1 MPPDTP
7 DTESKRIRQFRLIKN
22 RSAEGELLSN
32 IAVGSVAQLVVAVAA
47 VLGICYAAKLP
58 LIILA
63 VSILIA
69 FILAPV
75 SYGLEM
81 LRFPRWAAALTA
93 VALLL
98 GCLYGVVYFSYGRAA
113 DFIDDLPKYSN
124 NIREA
129 IQPFRKQAEKLQK
142 TTDAVI
148 PEATEKGTVKVS
160 QQRDV
165 AGWITTTVS
174 GLTEVVVAISFI
186 PFLVYFMLTWKD
198 HARVHTVKLFDE
210 QHRQKVHTTLGDIA
224 GMLRGFLV
232 GNFICGLFMAGVS
245 VLVFGFLQLPYFYFL
260 GFISGFL
267 SLIPYLG
274 VFAATLPPVVAGIGT
289 LTSAQIVMI
298 VVLVVGLHVF
308 AINVLFPKVVGRR
321 LKLNPLVVTLAL
333 LMWGW
338 LWGAMGLILALPI
351 TGAVKIIFDH
361 VDSLRP
367 LGSWM
372 ED

>member
-1 MPPDTP
+1 MAPDHT
-7 DTESKRIRQFRLIKN
+7 DSESKRVSQFRLIKN
-22 RSAEGELLSN
+22 RSAQGELMSS
-32 IAVGSVAQLVVAVAA
+32 IAVGSIAQLVVAIAA

-58 LIILA
+58 LITLA
-63 VSILIA
+63 VSVLIA

-75 SYGLEM
+75 CYGLER
-81 LRFPRWAAALTA
+81 LRLPRWAAAFMA
-93 VALLL
+93 VALMI
-98 GCLYGVVYFSYGRAA
+98 GCLYGIVYFSYGRASN
-113 DFIDDLPKYSN
+113 FLDDLPKYSS
-124 NIREA
+124 NIREV

-142 TTDAVI
+142 TTDAVM
-148 PEATEKGTVKVS
+148 PEATEKGTVKVKE
-160 QQRDV
+160 QRDV

-186 PFLVYFMLTWKD
+186 PFLVYFMLSWKD
-198 HARVHTVKLFDE
+198 HARVQTVKLFDE
-210 QHRQKVHTTLGDIA
+210 QHRRKVHNTIGDIA

-232 GNFICGLFMAGVS
+232 GNFICGLFMSVVS
-245 VLVFGFLQLPYFYFL
+245 LVVFGFLKLPYFYFL

-274 VFAATLPPVVAGIGT
+274 VFAATLPPVIAGIGT
-289 LTSAQIVMI
+289 LSSAQIAMI
-298 VVLVVGLHVF
+298 VALVVGLHVF
-308 AINVLFPKVVGRR
+308 AINVLFPKIVGKR

-351 TGAVKIIFDH
+351 TGGMKIIFDH

-367 LGSWM
+367 LGAWM